1 MSKSAKQNWP
11 YINQTLDDGAELT
24 VSTQGYGVT
33 VSALQRASQMVC
45 MIQSDGMTF
54 DEIMNELEEL
64 AKLYHEEGIVTDE
77 VNGSEYCIW

>member
-11 YINQTLDDGAELT
+11 YISQTLDDGAELT
-24 VSTQGYGVT
+24 VSTQGYGIT
-33 VSALQRASQMVC
+33 VSALQRGSQMVC
-45 MIQSDGMTF
+45 MIQSDRMSF

-64 AKLYHEEGIVTDE
+64 AQRYHEEGIVTDE